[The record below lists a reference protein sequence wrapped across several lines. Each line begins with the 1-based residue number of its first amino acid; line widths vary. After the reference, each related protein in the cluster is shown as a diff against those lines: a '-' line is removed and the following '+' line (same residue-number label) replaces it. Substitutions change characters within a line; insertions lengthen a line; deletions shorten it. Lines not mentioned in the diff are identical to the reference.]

1 MNKLSDYRIK
11 ETPDGF
17 VIEKVLQFTRTRLF
31 RKEVISEYW
40 IPLNFKGTAIVIS
53 GSIVYTENQVF
64 LPQKSVVA
72 HYKTLEEAQEKII
85 EWCEYPK
92 YHYIAS
98 LKGEHKVSDIEFSG
112 QDARFFTGWRNIVDV
127 VEAAKNQ
134 VKEVHQNHK
143 TVDITIDSFGI
154 ANRLSEYDKKIVS
167 QNKEIIEMGQT
178 INELRFQN
186 AKLNGI
192 IEGLKSKK

>member
-17 VIEKVLQFTRTRLF
+17 VIEKVIYYHEPKLF
-31 RKEVISEYW
+31 RKEKVMVEW
-40 IPLNFKGTAIVIS
+40 QELNFVGEKPHVKPNYNPNFIPEAS
-53 GSIVYTENQVF
+53 LHNQV
-64 LPQKSVVA
+64 KVYDSKVD
-72 HYKTLEEAQEKII
+72 AQAKII